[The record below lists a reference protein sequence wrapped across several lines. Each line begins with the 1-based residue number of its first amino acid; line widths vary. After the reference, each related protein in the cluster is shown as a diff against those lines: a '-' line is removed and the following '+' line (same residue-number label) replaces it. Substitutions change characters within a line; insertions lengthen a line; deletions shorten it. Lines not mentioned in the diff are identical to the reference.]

1 MHGVRKW
8 LLGCMPGDLT
18 SWPSKYHSGFQIDFC
33 FPKALVS
40 PSSHHSIDVA
50 ILIKMADNKKIG
62 DDGPVQ
68 TRELHEKVSSEDEAK
83 NDIEDPTRNMSFS
96 SQKEAK
102 EYERKK
108 ANALLANP
116 LRGYTHA
123 QLRKMGKAYALGTY

>member
-1 MHGVRKW
+1 
-8 LLGCMPGDLT
+8 
-18 SWPSKYHSGFQIDFC
+18 
-33 FPKALVS
+33 
-40 PSSHHSIDVA
+40 
-50 ILIKMADNKKIG
+50 MADNKKMG

-68 TRELHEKVSSEDEAK
+68 ARELHEKVSSEDEA
-83 NDIEDPTRNMSFS
+83 NNGVEDPTRNMSFS

-123 QLRKMGKAYALGTY
+123 QLRKMGKAYALGTYG